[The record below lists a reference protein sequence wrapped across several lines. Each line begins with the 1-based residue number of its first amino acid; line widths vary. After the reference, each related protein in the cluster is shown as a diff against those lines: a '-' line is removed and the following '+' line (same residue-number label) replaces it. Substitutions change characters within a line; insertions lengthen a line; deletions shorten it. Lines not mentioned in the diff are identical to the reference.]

1 MALAPNGAVV
11 TVVRL
16 ARTCLPSNAPIRSQ
30 AAVSQHMPDFPL
42 IADAG
47 AALDLWHWIV
57 ELWLFAIGAS
67 IGSFLNVVV
76 YRLPA
81 GLSIVHPPSHCPAC
95 KHPIRPYDNIPIVS
109 YVLLRGRCRD
119 CGARFSPRY
128 ALVELGAGLVLVA
141 VAATGPLFRYGSLAE
156 LLDDGAAMAWGEL
169 AFLAVLLASL
179 WSAALIAR
187 DGKLPQ
193 WRLLVAP
200 LVVGLACGM
209 TWPQLY
215 ANPAS
220 AMLDAWPARALI
232 SPALTGPLGAC
243 VGAALVVL
251 WQAIAARRD
260 DKALA
265 APCPKSW
272 NIAWAAVAGLF
283 LGWQLTLAAVAFS
296 AAMMAFSAVA
306 TPGEKTVG
314 PRIGVAWLS
323 RFALAATLAVVI
335 RNGWPSIALLYPRA
349 WAPVAFAV
357 IVLGAIVVAMH
368 LRLAAQRRA

>member
-1 MALAPNGAVV
+1 M
-11 TVVRL
+11 
-16 ARTCLPSNAPIRSQ
+16 RSQ

-42 IADAG
+42 IADAF
-47 AALDLWHWIV
+47 ATLHLWHWIV
-57 ELWLFAIGAS
+57 GLWIFAIGAS

-81 GLSIVHPPSHCPAC
+81 GLSIAHPPSHCPAC
-95 KHPIRPYDNIPIVS
+95 KHPIRPYDNIPVVS

-141 VAATGPLFRYGSLAE
+141 IAATGPLFRYGSLAE
-156 LLDDGAAMAWGEL
+156 LLEAEGAAIAGGEL

-187 DGKLPQ
+187 DGKPPQ

-200 LVVGLACGM
+200 LVSGLAWGM
-209 TWPQLY
+209 IWPQLY

-220 AMLDAWPARALI
+220 AMLDELPELASI
-232 SPALTGPLGAC
+232 SPALTGLLGAC

-283 LGWQLTLAAVAFS
+283 LGWQLTLATVAFS
-296 AAMMAFSAVA
+296 AAMTALSAVA
-306 TPGEKTVG
+306 TPREKTVG

-357 IVLGAIVVAMH
+357 IVLGAIVVAMR
-368 LRLAAQRRA
+368 LRLAARRRA